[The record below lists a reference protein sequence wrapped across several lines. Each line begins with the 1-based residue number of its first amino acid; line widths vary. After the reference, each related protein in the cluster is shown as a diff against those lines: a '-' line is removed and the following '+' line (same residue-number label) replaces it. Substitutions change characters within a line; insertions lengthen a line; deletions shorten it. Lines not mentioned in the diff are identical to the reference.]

1 MKPGPKAL
9 VRYLQIIFVTA
20 SVSVF
25 VLISN
30 ACYSKPPQASAG
42 AKKYDL
48 RGKVVSVDR
57 SSKKVTI
64 NHQAIEGYMEAMTMP
79 FTLVDDWA
87 FEHLE
92 PGADIQA
99 TLVVDTGRTW
109 LENPVV
115 TSVGPAGDT
124 TAVAEPRRGDEVP
137 NLELVNDQGRK
148 IHLHDF
154 HGKNLVVTFIYT
166 RCPLPDYC
174 PLMTSN
180 FVELNRLLEKEPA
193 LASRTRLLSITVD
206 PEYDTPRVLHA
217 YRTRHAPD
225 STARW
230 EFATGTPEQ
239 IKAVS
244 QFFGL
249 SYWQEKDQIIHS
261 LRTSVITPDGK
272 VQKVIHGNEW
282 KPKDILPELAR

>member
-1 MKPGPKAL
+1 MKPRPTAL
-9 VRYLQIIFVTA
+9 IRHFHIIFVAA
-20 SVSVF
+20 SISVF
-25 VLISN
+25 TLISN
-30 ACYSKPPQASAG
+30 ACHSKPPEASAG
-42 AKKYDL
+42 AKKYDI

-87 FEHLE
+87 YEHLE

-99 TLVVDTGRTW
+99 TLVVDAGRTW

-115 TSVGPAGDT
+115 TSVGPAADT
-124 TAVAEPRRGDEVP
+124 GAVAEPRPGDEVP
-137 NLELVNDQGRK
+137 NLELVNDQGHK

-180 FVELNRLLEKEPA
+180 FAELNRLLDKEPA

-225 STARW
+225 SAARW
-230 EFATGTPEQ
+230 EFATGTAEQ
-239 IKAVS
+239 VRAVA

-261 LRTSVITPDGK
+261 LRTSVIAPDGRVK
-272 VQKVIHGNEW
+272 KVIHGNEW
-282 KPKDILPELAR
+282 KPKDILSELER